1 MTKDDIWELLT
12 WFILGAAFWAV
23 VMLLSACASAPQPY
37 RPIEAYRAIYWGGAP
52 LVGK

>member
-12 WFILGAAFWAV
+12 WVILGAALWAALW
-23 VMLLSACASAPQPY
+23 MLPACASAPQPY
-37 RPIEAYRAIYWGGAP
+37 RPIEAYRALYFGGAP